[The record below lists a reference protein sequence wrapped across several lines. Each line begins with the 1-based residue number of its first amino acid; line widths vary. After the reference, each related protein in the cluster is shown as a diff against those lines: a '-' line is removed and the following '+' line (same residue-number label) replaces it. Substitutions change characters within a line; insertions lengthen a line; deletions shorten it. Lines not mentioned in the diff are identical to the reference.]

1 MSPTTPSRRH
11 RAAVYARPVRKRR
24 REPVPAGAHPPDSL
38 GHRFAREELAPVPE
52 GWHVGP
58 PTYVGIGPGS
68 TGTSWWHQMLL
79 EHPQVTENRLRA
91 KELNYFMYFS
101 FQSPA
106 AEELE
111 TYRLAFAAPPG
122 AICGEWSP
130 GYLNNP
136 FALEHLA
143 AAAPEAKVL
152 TILRDPV
159 ERVPSAMNR
168 LLARGR
174 NQRAAMSGAVSS
186 ALPVSSLRRARALF
200 GPTRLLV
207 LQHERCRAE
216 PAAEIARTYR
226 FLGIDDAHQPPSLR
240 ERVNSLPHR
249 VAPLQP
255 DERARLV
262 DFFAADVAELATLF
276 PEIDLSL
283 WTDFTAID
291 GR

>member
-1 MSPTTPSRRH
+1 M
-11 RAAVYARPVRKRR
+11 
-24 REPVPAGAHPPDSL
+24 
-38 GHRFAREELAPVPE
+38 APVPE
-52 GWHVGP
+52 GWRVGP
-58 PTYVGIGPGS
+58 PAYVGIGPGS

-101 FQSPA
+101 FRSPS

-111 TYRLAFAAPPG
+111 TYRVAFAAPPG

-130 GYLNNP
+130 GYLGNP
-136 FALEHLA
+136 FALEHVA

-152 TILRDPV
+152 AILRDPV

-186 ALPVSSLRRARALF
+186 ALPVSALRRAQALF
-200 GPTRLLV
+200 GPARLLV
-207 LQHERCRAE
+207 LQYERCRAQ

-226 FLGIDDAHQPPSLR
+226 FLGIDDTYEPPSLR
-240 ERVNSLPHR
+240 DRVNSLVHQ
-249 VAPLQP
+249 VGPLRP

-262 DFFAADVAELATLF
+262 DYFAADVVELATLF
-276 PEIDLSL
+276 PEVDVSL
-283 WTDFTAID
+283 WPDFAIESS
-291 GR
+291 